1 LDIVF
6 FMSQIF
12 YSMVISDTT
21 PPPAPP
27 ASRADVMD
35 PEFKSLM
42 GEMAVMFPKLPEPLQ
57 EQARHA
63 HGHVQSLIANGHRD
77 QALNLMKHMRDVMSE
92 VVGGS
97 HALSAPPF
105 IPGVPDSPL
114 PVNLTRNVFYSTAD
128 SPPIVSNIEAA
139 SPPPHTTDES
149 EISALKRTVEDLQM
163 KMSGNSAVTLIAKRV
178 RDIEMDQRYSTLE
191 TQIREMR
198 HLVEARLDKIR
209 GLIDKS
215 ETYARIEAKKRTVSR
230 NPFCEH
236 GPAGE
241 CDFCV
246 GKEFEDADF
255 LISNRAVD
263 SGVII
268 PPRTTGAM
276 SEELV
281 NREMIL
287 SMQNTL
293 KSYQGMLKDLLEERK
308 KELHIDRERNVSTR

>member
-1 LDIVF
+1 
-6 FMSQIF
+6 
-12 YSMVISDTT
+12 
-21 PPPAPP
+21 
-27 ASRADVMD
+27 
-35 PEFKSLM
+35 
-42 GEMAVMFPKLPEPLQ
+42 
-57 EQARHA
+57 
-63 HGHVQSLIANGHRD
+63 
-77 QALNLMKHMRDVMSE
+77 
-92 VVGGS
+92 
-97 HALSAPPF
+97 
-105 IPGVPDSPL
+105 
-114 PVNLTRNVFYSTAD
+114 
-128 SPPIVSNIEAA
+128 
-139 SPPPHTTDES
+139 
-149 EISALKRTVEDLQM
+149 M